1 MYIFYVRF
9 MMAHDSA
16 SPTEARKHFFSLLE
30 RVANDHEIVIVNRRN
45 GENVA
50 LISETDLASL
60 YQSAYLLKS
69 PVNAQRLL
77 GALERSK
84 LRDALPVESVTTEQ
98 AIAQL
103 RQECAFEQAE
113 AEV

>member
-1 MYIFYVRF
+1 

-50 LISETDLASL
+50 LISESDLASL
-60 YQSAYLLKS
+60 YESAYLFKS
-69 PVNAQRLL
+69 PPNAQRLL
-77 GALERSK
+77 DALERSK
-84 LRDALPVESVTTEQ
+84 LRDALPTPTERISTEE

-103 RQECAFEQAE
+103 KQECSLEQE
-113 AEV
+113 MPKVR